1 MMLNTGFRLIYL
13 LGIVL
18 MTTMVSAQDM
28 SGWSDKTVCRLLE
41 QHGKDEFVNEADSRG
56 LNCADP
62 IQITERKFVA
72 YKNSRKT
79 PITLYTSLYGEAYN
93 YGSDYRT
100 ELPEHPNPAPNKA
113 TLQTYLDR
121 YIDEPRAFRGF
132 KVSASDSPYKF
143 THKLKDDEYVKQ
155 HIRKTSLLSYLLY
168 EQGAI
173 VVDEITPEF
182 QFGTQVNNQTP
193 LPSRSLG
200 KTFTSY
206 LLGHAICEGYIDGLD
221 SRMNDWPKVEDT
233 VYQDQKLIDLVNMR
247 AGDQKYAHTNQVFLP
262 KQIGVRHQSVFK
274 HLSSLKG
281 SKPSKRFYNYN
292 DLVVNTVTNYID
304 YKTGYQYQEFV
315 SDFLRNKIGIGEN
328 VYFLSADRMSVS
340 PSGIPSNGA
349 YISNYS
355 ASRYDFLRIARSML
369 DDWQNDTCE
378 GKYLK
383 EIHKKRMRKD
393 NPDSNFQKSL
403 REHKFPNKSYNSYAG
418 YFHTDLYK
426 VPKTR
431 SIMAMDGFGGQMI
444 VIDFDLGRIV
454 VTNSIYNDYNWKR
467 IVRDVIAN
475 GKP

>member
-1 MMLNTGFRLIYL
+1 MKQLIKLLSIGMLVPAISYG
-13 LGIVL
+13 
-18 MTTMVSAQDM
+18 QDM

-41 QHGKDEFVNEADSRG
+41 QSGKTEFVKEADSRG
-56 LNCADP
+56 LNCTAP
-62 IQITERKFVA
+62 IQIVVDKFVA
-72 YKNSRKT
+72 HKDSRKI
-79 PITLYTSLYGEAYN
+79 PITTYYSNFGEAYN

-100 ELPEHPNPAPNKA
+100 ELPEYPNPTPNKA
-113 TLQTYLDR
+113 TLQTYLEK
-121 YIDEPRAFRGF
+121 YINEPRTFRGF
-132 KVSASDSPYKF
+132 KVSASDSPYQF
-143 THKLKDDEYVKQ
+143 AYKLKGDEYVKQ
-155 HIRKTSLLSYLLY
+155 HIQKTSLLSYLLY
-168 EQGAI
+168 EDGAI
-173 VVDEITPEF
+173 VVDEITPES

-206 LLGHAICEGYIDGLD
+206 LLGHAICEGYIGGLD
-221 SRMNDWPKVEDT
+221 SRMNDWPKVEGT
-233 VYQDQKLIDLVNMR
+233 VYHDQKLIDLVNMR

-262 KQIGVRHQSVFK
+262 EQIGVRHQSLLK
-274 HLSSLKG
+274 HLASLKG

-304 YKTGYQYQEFV
+304 FKTGYQYQEFV
-315 SDFLRNKIGIGEN
+315 SGFLRNKIGIGEN

-369 DDWQNDTCE
+369 GDWQNDTCE

-383 EIHKKRMRKD
+383 DIYKARMRKD
-393 NPDSNFQKSL
+393 IPDSNFQKAL

-444 VIDFDLGRIV
+444 VIDFDFGRIV
-454 VTNSIYNDYNWKR
+454 VTNSIYSDYNWKK

-475 GKP
+475 QKP